1 MNSKDLIGNLF
12 LAEAC
17 KNVSGGKYEFFLAQ
31 NKQQIQV
38 SPKHIKDQDLMG
50 LFESKV
56 AIFAFDGVELDSGT
70 VVEFM
75 QAKALDIPS
84 VVYRTDFRG
93 GSGEQST
100 DMREDKEDEE
110 DNKWNLMVSNYPRTK
125 VIYMNAMAHYQRV
138 YREVNGGAVDATT
151 VTKAY
156 CESMAQTLCQAMDE
170 VMATPVLLDE
180 EEKQTMMEQSIKL
193 MGINAP

>member
-1 MNSKDLIGNLF
+1 
-12 LAEAC
+12 
-17 KNVSGGKYEFFLAQ
+17 
-31 NKQQIQV
+31 
-38 SPKHIKDQDLMG
+38 MG

-100 DMREDKEDEE
+100 DMRENKEEEE

-125 VIYMNAMAHYQRV
+125 VIYMNAMAHYQRI
-138 YREVNGGAVDATT
+138 YREVNGGVVDAAT

-156 CESMAQTLCQAMDE
+156 TESMAQTLC
-170 VMATPVLLDE
+170 
-180 EEKQTMMEQSIKL
+180 
-193 MGINAP
+193 